1 MKLFMLALGCRKVSA
16 MRYVRGSSFVRI
28 AMLAIAVGALL
39 ALDGG
44 QALAAQGQ
52 APAAQPACG
61 ATISA
66 DTTLGGD
73 LTNCPG
79 DGIVIGDDN
88 ITLDLNGHTIDGDAT
103 PGPDDDD
110 AGIRNLEH
118 HGVTIEGGTVQEFV
132 HAVVLDGAS
141 GNLVRRLTAVA
152 NGGTEDGR
160 AILLRNGSDEN
171 VIEDNDASNNGR
183 SSIALLDSDSNVIR
197 HNTMSGNGVAGFGGF
212 NAHHNRVERNVVANN
227 GGNGLFW
234 SESND
239 NRIDANSVSGNPESG
254 ILLDT
259 SSRNTVTRNHVF
271 GNGDDLNI
279 FGDDNTVTGNLVS
292 DAAGCDDG
300 QGCGFGISVEGGAHN
315 LVAANIVTRTLH
327 SGIRLDAYGSPAIGN
342 VFRGNIV
349 RAAGIDGIAIDADQV
364 GPVVDTVLDRNITT
378 ASSDDGIDIES
389 PATTLTRNIAVHN
402 GDLGIEAV
410 PGAIDGGG
418 NHAAGNGN
426 PAQCT
431 NVAC

>member
-1 MKLFMLALGCRKVSA
+1 MKPLVLAPRRRKVSTR
-16 MRYVRGSSFVRI
+16 RYTTGLAFVRI
-28 AMLAIAVGALL
+28 AMLAIAVGGLL
-39 ALDGG
+39 ALGGG

-52 APAAQPACG
+52 ALAPQPTCG

-66 DTTLGGD
+66 DTTLGND

-79 DGIVIGDDN
+79 DGIVIGADN
-88 ITLDLNGHTIDGDAT
+88 ITLDLNGHTIDGDAI
-103 PGPDDDD
+103 PGADDDD
-110 AGIRNLEH
+110 AGIRNLGH
-118 HGVTIEGGTVQEFV
+118 HGVTIERGTVREFV

-152 NGGTEDGR
+152 NGGVDDGR
-160 AILLRNGSDEN
+160 AILLRNGSDHN
-171 VIEDNDASNNGR
+171 VIEDNDASRNGR
-183 SSIALLDSDSNVIR
+183 SSIALLDSDANLIR

-212 NAHHNRVERNVVANN
+212 NAHHNRVESNLVANN
-227 GGNGLFW
+227 GDNGLFW
-234 SESND
+234 TESDD
-239 NRIDANSVSGNPESG
+239 NQIDANSVSGNPESG
-254 ILLDT
+254 ILLDA

-271 GNGDDLNI
+271 GNGDDMNV

-292 DAAGCDDG
+292 DAVGCDDG
-300 QGCGFGISVEGGAHN
+300 QGCGFGISVEGGANN
-315 LVAANIVTRTLH
+315 LVAANIVARTLH

-342 VFRGNIV
+342 VFRGNFV
-349 RAAGIDGIAIDADQV
+349 RAAGIDGIAIDPDQV
-364 GPVVDTVLDRNITT
+364 GPVLDTVLDSNVTT
-378 ASSDDGIDIES
+378 GATDDGIDVES
-389 PATTLTRNIAVHN
+389 PATTLTRNLAVHN

-410 PGAIDGGG
+410 AGVIDGGG

>member
-1 MKLFMLALGCRKVSA
+1 V
-16 MRYVRGSSFVRI
+16 I
-28 AMLAIAVGALL
+28 AAIAAVTIGLMTVGA
-39 ALDGG
+39 G
-44 QALAAQGQ
+44 QALAAQRQVLGTE
-52 APAAQPACG
+52 PTCR
-61 ATISA
+61 ATITV
-66 DTTLGGD
+66 DTTLRAD

-79 DGIVIGDDN
+79 DGIVIGADN

-110 AGIRNLEH
+110 AGIRNLGH
-118 HGVTIEGGTVQEFV
+118 HGVTIEGGTVREFV

-141 GNLVRRLTAVA
+141 GNLVRGLTAVA

-171 VIEDNDASNNGR
+171 VIEDNDASHNGR

-212 NAHHNRVERNVVANN
+212 NAHHNRVERNLVANN
-227 GGNGLFW
+227 GDNGLFW
-234 SESND
+234 SESDD
-239 NRIDANSVSGNPESG
+239 NRIDANTVSGNPESG
-254 ILLDT
+254 ILLEA
-259 SSRNTVTRNHVF
+259 SSRNTVTHNHVSR
-271 GNGDDLNI
+271 NGDDMNV

-292 DAAGCDDG
+292 DAVGCDDG

-315 LVAANIVTRTLH
+315 LVAANIVARTLH
-327 SGIRLDAYGSPAIGN
+327 SGIRLDNYGSLAIGN
-342 VFRGNIV
+342 VFRSNFV

-364 GPVVDTVLDRNITT
+364 GPVLDTVLDSNVTIGAT
-378 ASSDDGIDIES
+378 DDGIDVDS
-389 PATTLTRNIAVHN
+389 PATTLTRNLAVHN
-402 GDLGIEAV
+402 NDLGIEAV
-410 PGAIDGGG
+410 PGVIDGGG
-418 NHAAGNGN
+418 NHAAGNAN